1 MSFMAI
7 RLIAAFLVLA
17 GIAVFAIWGMNLAG
31 GAFANGLFVY
41 GDGNYPILHLA
52 AEFLMAGITLAGAI
66 GWWAGIRWGRGLTL
80 FGLGMFVYSSINSL
94 GWALYNNPLVAIPMI
109 LTLSVAAF
117 AVPYLMRHERD
128 V

>member
-41 GDGNYPILHLA
+41 RDGNYPILHLA
-52 AEFLMAGITLAGAI
+52 AEFLMAGAALA
-66 GWWAGIRWGRGLTL
+66 AGIALWANVRWGRGLALFALGTL
-80 FGLGMFVYSSINSL
+80 AYSGINSL
-94 GWALYNNPLVAIPMI
+94 GWALHNDPTQAIPMG
-109 LTLSVAAF
+109 LTLVGAALG
-117 AVPYLMRHERD
+117 VPYLLSRRRA
-128 V
+128 